1 MIESEATEPIGTDNL
16 PPTSSASPAAVD
28 TKKRGPLLD
37 KPEKD
42 AAKLAD
48 ELWELDTKAHRRL
61 SVQWEANKARRQGV
75 RDVHVVRDS
84 DEQQGWRLY
93 VPIVNATAAPV
104 PNKTDELGRRVI
116 ATLLVDEPKPDVL
129 PATDTAEDVDAAEF
143 ASRVLESETGPAGL
157 NLRAIIEGAL
167 DLAYS
172 YASGFTMTWT
182 DQYGGGH
189 APVQIQAHPLA
200 TTVDEAETGPPGSQP
215 SGDLVLKYVMPDNTL
230 SSSSAGAQRQ
240 WRPKVKK
247 RLLNGNHVRFLPRQS
262 RGIEDATGVVVTYAT
277 TFGELKARYE
287 KVASMPADDQWAIVN
302 WRPQRFKDLLP
313 DGLETTR
320 DTTNDLAESPS
331 SEKTCF
337 VRTVWMLPTP
347 EYPEGCEACFVGG
360 KFRISDGN
368 WMLSYTDK
376 EGKEHEDVR
385 DLPIAQYRWMPDH
398 QRGNPYGIA
407 GAETVGPL
415 DEIRGFLTAGVMEAI
430 FKALNPNVAFPL
442 GTIIQPEEWGR
453 RDGTPIM
460 YNGAVGT
467 PWVES
472 PPVMPQYVSE
482 FMQLVDHWMDTAS
495 GLEEAA
501 KGVNSPNVRSDA
513 QAQTIIEQALV
524 ALAAVRHSIEDGY
537 ERDCRLVLQEFKQHF
552 TAPQMIRYLSD
563 DGAFKYGEWMGSD
576 LSSTKDVRVRK
587 GTFTMMSPTARAQYI
602 DQLVQMQAIQPDEA
616 IRLKRGAV
624 DWITGQQDDR
634 YYQRIKRQLAAW
646 REGPTGEL
654 KAASEKYAERM
665 QQMQAEMAAQGPQVD
680 PATGQ
685 PVPPPQPPPDP
696 MTTAAAAI
704 FAPLPVDAEQ
714 NVALIRHKELA
725 LFMSTTRYATYPPAW
740 QAGLVRAYE
749 QSRQAAGIATVQEQQ
764 QAAQQQ
770 AQQQQQA
777 EQAKQQGE
785 MQRDQAKVQTE
796 KQMSDMKMQAA
807 ERDDQLSQTKH
818 EREMQKMAMQPLVAK
833 NEASVS

>member
-1 MIESEATEPIGTDNL
+1 MENELTEPTGSDNL
-16 PPTSSASPAAVD
+16 PPTSLATSATVD
-28 TKKRGPLLD
+28 KKKRGPLLD
-37 KPEKD
+37 KPEED

-48 ELWELDTKAHRRL
+48 ELWKMDEKGHRRL
-61 SVQWEANKARRQGV
+61 SVQWEANKARRQGI

-93 VPIVNATAAPV
+93 IPLVNATAAPV

-129 PATDTAEDVDAAEF
+129 PATDTSEDVDAAEF
-143 ASRVLESETGPAGL
+143 ASRVLESETGPAAL
-157 NLRAIIEGAL
+157 NMRAIMEGAL

-172 YASGFTMTWT
+172 YASGFTLTWT

-189 APVQIQAHPLA
+189 TPVQIKCHPLA
-200 TTVDEAETGPPGSQP
+200 TTVDEAETGPEGSQP
-215 SGDLVLKYVMPDNTL
+215 SGDMVLKYVMPDNTL
-230 SSSSAGAQRQ
+230 SESSAGAQRQ

-247 RLLNGNHVRFLPRQS
+247 RLLNGNHVRFLPRQV
-262 RGIEDATGVVVTYAT
+262 RGIEDATGVVVTYPT
-277 TFGELKARYE
+277 TFAELKARYE
-287 KVASMPADDQWAIVN
+287 KVETMPPDDQWAIVN
-302 WRPQRFKDLLP
+302 WRPTRFRDMLP
-313 DGLETTR
+313 SGIEATR
-320 DTTNDLAESPS
+320 NSTTNLDQSPS
-331 SEKTCF
+331 GEQTCF
-337 VRTVWMLPTP
+337 IRTIWMLPTP
-347 EYPEGCEACFVGG
+347 EYPEGCEACFAGG
-360 KFRISDGN
+360 KFRLSEGD
-368 WMLSYTDK
+368 WMLSYEDE

-385 DLPIAQYRWMPDH
+385 DLPISQYRWMPDH
-398 QRGNPYGIA
+398 QSGNPYGIG

-430 FKALNPNVAFPL
+430 FKALNPNIAFPL
-442 GTIIQPEEWGR
+442 GTIMQADEWGR
-453 RDGTPIM
+453 RDGTPLM

-467 PWVES
+467 PWTEN
-472 PPVMPQYVSE
+472 PPILPPYVSE

-537 ERDCRLVLQEFKQHF
+537 ERDCRLILQEFKQHF
-552 TAPQMIRYLSD
+552 SAPQMIRYLSD
-563 DGAFKYGEWMGSD
+563 DGAFKYGEWTGAD

-587 GTFTMMSPTARAQYI
+587 GTFTMMAPTARAQYI
-602 DQLVQMQAIQPDEA
+602 DQLVQMQAIPLDEA
-616 IRLKRGAV
+616 VRLKRGAI
-624 DWITGQQDDR
+624 DWLTGQEDDR
-634 YYQRIKRQLAAW
+634 FYQRIKRQLAKW
-646 REGPTGEL
+646 KEGPSDEQ
-654 KAASEKYAERM
+654 KAASAQYAAQM
-665 QQMQAEMAAQGPQVD
+665 QQIQAELAAQPPQVD
-680 PATGQ
+680 PNTGQ

-696 MTTAAAAI
+696 MTQAAFAL

-714 NVALIRHKELA
+714 NVALVRHKELA
-725 LFMSTTRYATYPPAW
+725 MFMSTTRYATYPAAW
-740 QAGLVRAYE
+740 QAGLVQAYE

-785 MQRDQAKVQTE
+785 VQRDQAKVQTE

-807 ERDDQLSQTKH
+807 ERDDQLSQVKH
-818 EREMQKMAMQPLVAK
+818 EREMQKMAMEPLIAK
-833 NEASVS
+833 NEGE